1 MKDQLAMNGRPA
13 EGRNADLTR
22 SRGRLLLVYGVPW
35 IAMQLVGN
43 LSDSELAVAVTWAAG
58 FAVMGTACV
67 VNALRCG
74 RVHCWFTGPWFLLAA
89 AVTVLRY
96 VDLVGI
102 PWPTILNAGLGGS
115 LLLWFVSEKVW
126 GKYFGRKAT

>member
-1 MKDQLAMNGRPA
+1 
-13 EGRNADLTR
+13 
-22 SRGRLLLVYGVPW
+22 
-35 IAMQLVGN
+35 MQLVGN

-58 FAVMGTACV
+58 FAVMGAACV

-96 VDLVGI
+96 VGLVGI
-102 PWPTILNAGLGGS
+102 AWPTIINAGMVGA
-115 LLLWFVSEKVW
+115 LLLYFVPEKIW
-126 GKYFGRKAT
+126 GKYFAGKAT